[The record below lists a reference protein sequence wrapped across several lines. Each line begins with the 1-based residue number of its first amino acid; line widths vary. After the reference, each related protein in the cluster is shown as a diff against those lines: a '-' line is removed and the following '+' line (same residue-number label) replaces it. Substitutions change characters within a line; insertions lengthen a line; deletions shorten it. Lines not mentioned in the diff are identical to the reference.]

1 MQAQDEDEDGAEMNA
16 QGIAHRFA
24 VHECVKIERQYK
36 LWCMDPAATS
46 SVVQLRAGYSIDLGQ
61 MVSSAEVPI
70 GRKDYVVE
78 SAQVGS
84 ATNTDNDVADVA
96 EPPPE
101 FFEVNGRTVSGEDGE
116 GDEGDGGGGDGDDEE
131 PLQAMA
137 IDSGGD
143 ATMGVNELADMSER
157 QLAQGY
163 TAGRLKMR
171 HLYIEYYRGGTFW
184 LFITIPGHAGATA
197 RVLLDIV
204 RRCKPY
210 LIPEGVDFS
219 LPDLGLDK
227 DRALDRALNPERGR
241 EEEENYSGLD

>member
-1 MQAQDEDEDGAEMNA
+1 MHCSTYTPLTPRTVLHPTHQLVQAQDEDEDGAEMNA

-101 FFEVNGRTVSGEDGE
+101 FFEVNGRTVRYLLYTFDAAED
-116 GDEGDGGGGDGDDEE
+116 
-131 PLQAMA
+131 
-137 IDSGGD
+137 
-143 ATMGVNELADMSER
+143 
-157 QLAQGY
+157 
-163 TAGRLKMR
+163 
-171 HLYIEYYRGGTFW
+171 
-184 LFITIPGHAGATA
+184 
-197 RVLLDIV
+197 
-204 RRCKPY
+204 
-210 LIPEGVDFS
+210 
-219 LPDLGLDK
+219 
-227 DRALDRALNPERGR
+227 
-241 EEEENYSGLD
+241 